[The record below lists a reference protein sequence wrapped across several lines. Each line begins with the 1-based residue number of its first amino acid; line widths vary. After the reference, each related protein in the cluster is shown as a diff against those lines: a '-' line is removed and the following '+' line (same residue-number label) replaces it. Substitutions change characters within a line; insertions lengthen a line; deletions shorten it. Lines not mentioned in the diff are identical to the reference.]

1 MIQAIRMT
9 NFNAYL
15 STMDNTRL
23 DSGESRGQ
31 IRYLV
36 KFINDLDGSVYY
48 CYPLVNKGGE
58 SYIWDRYTRMEFYY
72 NPTPDMFA
80 GQLDL
85 PIAGHYKYEVY
96 EVKWVEGDT
105 VTLDAEHAP
114 TTESQ
119 PQLPYLDEDDM
130 GAFYGLVTKGILNLS
145 EVEGLEEV
153 QYTQNAKSVQDI
165 TLTWGGESYT
175 TVTTIIFKGDCI
187 TPATATCT
195 IETPVPAGGG
205 VVTSITLTSGGSG
218 YTSNPQIGFDGGT
231 TSDNIARATAN
242 IEQTNYIYTG

>member
-1 MIQAIRMT
+1 MIQATLRT
-9 NFNAYL
+9 DFKAYL

-23 DSGESRGQ
+23 DSGEDRSQ

-48 CYPLVNKGGE
+48 CYPLVHKGSA
-58 SYIWDRYTRMEFYY
+58 SYIYDRYTRMEFYY

-80 GQLDL
+80 FQLDL

-119 PQLPYLDEDDM
+119 PQLPYLSEDDM

-175 TVTTIIFKGDCI
+175 TVPTISFKGDCI

-195 IETPVPAGGG
+195 IETPVPVGGG
-205 VVTSITLTSGGSG
+205 KVTSITLTSGGSG
-218 YTSNPQIGFDGGT
+218 YTSNPFIELLGGT
-231 TSDNIARATAN
+231 VSNNRARATAN